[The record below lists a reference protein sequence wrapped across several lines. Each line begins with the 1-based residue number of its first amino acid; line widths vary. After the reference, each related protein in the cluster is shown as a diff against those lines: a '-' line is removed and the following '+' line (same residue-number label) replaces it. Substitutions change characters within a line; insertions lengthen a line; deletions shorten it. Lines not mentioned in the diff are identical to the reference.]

1 MSEEVTDWRQDKSP
15 ADCLRYL
22 LFRESL
28 SDVHFIFDHDYTSG
42 RVPAHTFVLA
52 MRSAVFEE
60 ELFKER
66 AEHEDILVEDISKD
80 IFEMMLKQVFIVWY
94 VRFRNNIT
102 MILTNQL
109 LAYLI

>member
-1 MSEEVTDWRQDKSP
+1 
-15 ADCLRYL
+15 
-22 LFRESL
+22 
-28 SDVHFIFDHDYTSG
+28 
-42 RVPAHTFVLA
+42 
-52 MRSAVFEE
+52 
-60 ELFKER
+60 
-66 AEHEDILVEDISKD
+66 VEDISKD